1 MMEGKV
7 KLTAKQQMFI
17 KEYLI
22 DLNATQAAIR
32 AGYSEDTAG
41 VIGSEN
47 LKKPYIA
54 EAVQKAMDER
64 ANRIDTSAE
73 GVIKDLALLRDMCMG
88 REPVTRTVMLKSG
101 EGDPV
106 PVEISGKLFEPSTA
120 KGALELL
127 GKHHK
132 LYTDKTEITGN
143 TSITVL
149 TGLPIN
155 NDKPSN

>member
-1 MMEGKV
+1 MSDTKV
-7 KLTAKQQMFI
+7 KLTAKQRMFI

-54 EAVQKAMDER
+54 EAIQKAMDER

-132 LYTDKTEITGN
+132 LYTDKTEHSGEVEIKLANRLQKSRESTG
-143 TSITVL
+143 
-149 TGLPIN
+149 
-155 NDKPSN
+155 